1 MLKLTT
7 LISFLAA
14 TAFADVAEPTE
25 SPKLLQPRVTLRDL
39 NSLTESEV
47 VYRMVVPP
55 GASKLIVRTAG
66 GRGDCDVF
74 VRRGVH
80 PTSEQY
86 DEAGTEYGNT
96 ELVSIAAPE
105 SGVWYVLLH
114 ASNPFEGVRLTVDYT
129 LPRHVAALP
138 VFTPGPGT
146 FTGAAKIA
154 LRSPLAG
161 AKVTFTTDGSE
172 PTPASTRYRKPLL
185 LAATTTVKARAFL
198 NDGTAS
204 PVVSETFVIEPAGTE
219 TVLQSGVAAV
229 HRCGSLGSMSIF
241 KINVPAGPPRKLQ
254 IETVGGI
261 GASALYVRHGAPPT
275 TRLYDRR
282 INKSRNIAS
291 FERKDAAPGDW
302 YIGVRALGGY
312 SGVAVFA
319 NHTTAI
325 PDLVVWRDTL
335 QPYITTETFAADE
348 CSVVEGHITE
358 GTHRLLRFSTES
370 RNIGGADLVVGSPVG
385 NPNFEFAECHGHYHF
400 LGFARYR
407 LLDSQGG
414 VAAVGRKVSFCLE
427 DIERWNLSASENTK
441 FTCDAQGIQEGWSD
455 IYDSGLEGQWVD
467 ITGVPAG
474 EYILE
479 VTMNPDHVLLEGDY
493 TNNVT
498 TLPVTIPA
506 P

>member
-1 MLKLTT
+1 MLR
-7 LISFLAA
+7 LIPLIAVFAA
-14 TAFADVAEPTE
+14 TAFAHVAEPTE
-25 SPKLLQPRVTLRDL
+25 SPKLLQPRVSLRDL
-39 NSLTESEV
+39 NSFTESEV
-47 VYRMVVPP
+47 VYRMAVPP
-55 GASKLIVRTAG
+55 GATNLIVKTVG

-80 PTSEQY
+80 PTHEQY
-86 DEAGTEYGNT
+86 DDASTNFGNT
-96 ELVSIAAPE
+96 ETVLIAAPE

-114 ASNPFEGVRLTVDYT
+114 ASRLFQGVRLTVDYS
-129 LPRHVAALP
+129 LPRRVAALP
-138 VFTPGPGT
+138 VFLPGPGT
-146 FTGAAKIA
+146 FTGAAKIT
-154 LRSPLAG
+154 LRSPAAG
-161 AKVTFTTDGSE
+161 ARVAFTTDGSE
-172 PTPASTRYRKPLL
+172 PTPTSTRYRKPLV
-185 LAATTTVKARAFL
+185 LAATTTVKACAFL
-198 NDGTAS
+198 RDGTAS
-204 PVVSETFVIEPAGTE
+204 PVVSETFIIEPAGTE
-219 TVLQSGVAAV
+219 TTLQSGVAAV
-229 HRCGSLGSMSIF
+229 HRGGSMGSMSIF
-241 KINVPAGPPRKLQ
+241 KLNVPAGQPRKLQ
-254 IETVGGI
+254 IETVGGF

-275 TRLYDRR
+275 TRQFDRR

-319 NHTTAI
+319 NHTAAI

-335 QPYITTETFAADE
+335 QPYITTQTFAADE
-348 CSVVEGHITE
+348 CAVVEGHIVA
-358 GTHRLLRFSTES
+358 GTRRLLRFSTES

-407 LLDSQGG
+407 LLDLQGG

-427 DIERWNLSASENTK
+427 DIARWNVSASENTK

-467 ITGVPAG
+467 ITDVAAG
-474 EYILE
+474 DYILE
-479 VTMNPDHVLLEGDY
+479 VTMNPDHILLEGDY

-498 TLPVTIPA
+498 TLPVTVPA